1 MTLDVSRQDPRYN
14 ALKHGFN
21 LRWPST
27 DAQAAGRI
35 ALCEKTDDVAPALQH
50 IIDTGM
56 RPTAR
61 SGGHCYED
69 FVCNNPDG
77 AIVDLSLLNAPEVR
91 ADGAVR
97 IPAGT
102 QNWNGY
108 LELYKRHN
116 LTLPGGSC
124 YSVGAGGHIC
134 GGGYGLLSRLQGL
147 TVDWLSAVDIVTVDR
162 QGRAA
167 HGRCDARSGTLP
179 RLPRRGRRQL
189 RHHHRLHL
197 RQAARGATRSRPR
210 HRGLRLGRHD
220 TRALRQAA
228 APLRRILGDA
238 RQEPRHVGHV
248 LPAQAD
254 AQIRRA
260 DRDAHAVLQPGRHL
274 PRPLRPQRFPGPL
287 PGLRAGAA
295 QGPAY
300 PFWPQLYYGNG
311 DLYAFLQRVKRRYD
325 PNNIFHHAMSVR
337 P

>member
-14 ALKHGFN
+14 TLKHGFN

-35 ALCEKTDDVAPALQH
+35 ALCEKADDVAPALQH

-56 RPTAR
+56 RPTVR

-77 AIVDLSLLNAPEVR
+77 AIIDLSLLNAPEVR
-91 ADGAVR
+91 AEGAVR

-162 QGRAA
+162 QGRA
-167 HGRCDARSGTLP
+167 GPRRARSM
-179 RLPRRGRRQL
+179 RRAIRNSSVPA
-189 RHHHRLHL
+189 
-197 RQAARGATRSRPR
+197 AARAAATSASSPPTPSPGCPR
-210 HRGLRLGRHD
+210 HR
-220 TRALRQAA
+220 AKS
-228 APLRRILGDA
+228 PS
-238 RQEPRHVGHV
+238 P
-248 LPAQAD
+248 P
-254 AQIRRA
+254 
-260 DRDAHAVLQPGRHL
+260 
-274 PRPLRPQRFPGPL
+274 
-287 PGLRAGAA
+287 
-295 QGPAY
+295 
-300 PFWPQLYYGNG
+300 WPSTGS
-311 DLYAFLQRVKRRYD
+311 
-325 PNNIFHHAMSVR
+325 P
-337 P
+337 